1 MAKYLI
7 IKINIFRV
15 FAIIIITTLI
25 LVVLTFINININNPI
40 NNKFYDVIQQNY
52 RINNTYTIIQT
63 VTESDIAYVE
73 LDKLCDELQLNYTE
87 SNKSITII
95 NQNGLRSI
103 SFKKNNLITFDNEIY
118 VPLKSTLYTFSL
130 NMKKDKHNNIYIIE

>member
-1 MAKYLI
+1 MAKYLVVR
-7 IKINIFRV
+7 INIFRV
-15 FAIIIITTLI
+15 VAIIIITTLI
-25 LVVLTFINININNPI
+25 LVVVTFININNPM

-63 VTESDIAYVE
+63 VTESDIEYVE
-73 LDKLCDELQLNYTE
+73 VDKLCNKLQLNYTE
-87 SNKSITII
+87 SNKSIKII

-103 SFKKNNLITFDNEIY
+103 SFKKNNLITFDNEMY

-130 NMKKDKHNNIYIIE
+130 NIKKDKHNNIYIIE